1 MSKDHHGATEWEDLA
16 AVLRSRLGG
25 RVQNLRVRIEAGGVI
40 LQGQA
45 ITYYV
50 KQLAQHAAM
59 DETNLPIRA
68 NEIEVR

>member
-1 MSKDHHGATEWEDLA
+1 MSKKHHGATGSESLA
-16 AVLRSRLGG
+16 AVLQSRLGG
-25 RVQNLRVRIEAGGVI
+25 RVLNLRVRVEEGGVI

-59 DETNLPIRA
+59 EETNMPIRA